1 MKLVTYRLADFEG
14 SETIALGALR
24 HDQVVRLDVSTRHDH
39 HGLGSVEEYLSG
51 LPGTQQRAK
60 SIAGDSSDPGVPLA
74 EVHLYP
80 PIAHPK
86 TVLVCRPTDDG
97 IVTEPV
103 KHPVITG
110 HGDAIPASGR
120 GTVRFGLRPQL
131 GLVTPREMRL
141 PLEHI
146 EPAAYV
152 LFNEVHIHDLE
163 SGEDSAVIGLG
174 PFLVTPDEIPNPRAL
189 DVRVTFD
196 RRDAW
201 HGTTAY
207 LHSPAEIL
215 FELQR
220 KFQFEPGTLIG
231 MGPLP
236 GSFGVD
242 GAEWLEPGETFTV
255 AIDGL
260 GELTQ
265 HLGSR

>member
-24 HDQVVRLDVSTRHDH
+24 HDRVVRLDVSTKHDH

-51 LPGTQQRAK
+51 LPGTQQRART
-60 SIAGDSSDPGVPLA
+60 IASDTSDPGVALD

-80 PIAHPK
+80 PVAHPR
-86 TVLVCRPTDDG
+86 TVLVCRSTDDG
-97 IVTEPV
+97 IVAEPLN
-103 KHPVITG
+103 HPTITG
-110 HGDAIPASGR
+110 PGDTIRVSAPGA
-120 GTVRFGLRPQL
+120 VRFGLRPQL